1 MNKKDQKH
9 FQSILE
15 RRKQEILNQ
24 AEITKEKGMAF
35 DPDDLPDEVDLAS
48 SEADQSMNLRLRD
61 RERVLLKK
69 VDKAL
74 KKIEDEEYG
83 VCESCGEEIG
93 VKRLLELLLDLS
105 CEQGEFTL
113 SSGRKSNFYFDG
125 KQTALNPEGAYLLGH
140 LLFEKIREINLSV
153 EADRKS

>member
-69 VDKAL
+69 IDKAL
-74 KKIEDEEYG
+74 KKIEDGEYG
-83 VCESCGEEIG
+83 ICESCSEEIG
-93 VKRLLELLLDLS
+93 VKRLEARPVTDL
-105 CEQGEFTL
+105 CIRCKEEQEQME
-113 SSGRKSNFYFDG
+113 KSF
-125 KQTALNPEGAYLLGH
+125 AE
-140 LLFEKIREINLSV
+140 
-153 EADRKS
+153 